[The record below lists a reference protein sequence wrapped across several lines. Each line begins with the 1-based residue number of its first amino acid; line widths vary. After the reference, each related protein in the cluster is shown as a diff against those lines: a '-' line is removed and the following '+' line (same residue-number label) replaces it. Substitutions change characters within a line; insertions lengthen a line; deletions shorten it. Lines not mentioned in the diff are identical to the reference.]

1 MFLLGFILHLHFL
14 VLCGFLSHCM
24 EYLDSNFFNI
34 FLGPFSLSLSSG
46 IPIIQTLVKC
56 TKQTMLC
63 PHFFSFIFLYS
74 VPWQLFPWKR
84 VCFPGGVE
92 ALRVMFHVALLPWSV
107 CSIPKDMSMKEVSPV
122 CVHQVYILP
131 VQPFAIMP
139 EAAQGCVSFSVVFIP
154 DLLVGCCLGAR
165 FCDCWSSP
173 WSLGCLCGRTLQD
186 LSIPDLAL
194 SCIGCGQ
201 SWRALTGKGITLYHI
216 LGTLYG
222 R

>member
-63 PHFFSFIFLYS
+63 PHFLFIHFCILFHGSYFHGRGLFS
-74 VPWQLFPWKR
+74 
-84 VCFPGGVE
+84 GGVE
-92 ALRVMFHVALLPWSV
+92 ALSYVPCGFIAWSV
-107 CSIPKDMSMKEVSPV
+107 CSIPKDMSMKEVGPV
-122 CVHQVYILP
+122 CVHQVPIYYRA
-131 VQPFAIMP
+131 AICNYARSSP
-139 EAAQGCVSFSVVFIP
+139 RLCLFLCCIHPRPLGRLLLEAKVLW
-154 DLLVGCCLGAR
+154 LLVFPLG
-165 FCDCWSSP
+165 
-173 WSLGCLCGRTLQD
+173 LGCLCGRALQD
-186 LSIPDLAL
+186 LSIPDLAPKL
-194 SCIGCGQ
+194 Y
-201 SWRALTGKGITLYHI
+201 WMWAELKGSHWERNYFVPH